1 MIDLYTWVTP
11 NGYKISIML
20 EEIALPYKVFGVD
33 IAKGDQFR
41 PEFLKIS
48 PNNKIPAI
56 VDHHGPDGVP
66 FSLFESGAI
75 LLYLAE
81 KTGRLMPTDAARRF
95 KVIEWLMFQ
104 VGGLGPMLGQA
115 HHFRQYAPQ
124 QIPYAIDR
132 YTGEAGR
139 LYSVMDR
146 RLGEVEYLAGEYSIA
161 DIACFPWITSY
172 QRQGQD
178 LADFA
183 NLERW
188 FKAIEARDAVKKGMA
203 VLAEHKID
211 PSDLD
216 EDAKSL
222 LFGDQQFKRR

>member
-1 MIDLYTWVTP
+1 MIDLYTWATP

-20 EEIALPYKVFGVD
+20 EEASLPYKVFGVD

-56 VDHHGPDGVP
+56 VDHDGPNGKP
-66 FSLFESGAI
+66 FGLFESGAI

-81 KTGRLMPTDAARRF
+81 KSGCFLPTGADRRF
-95 KVIEWLMFQ
+95 RVIEWLMFQ

-124 QIPYAIDR
+124 HIDYAIDR
-132 YTGEAGR
+132 YTSEAGR

-161 DIACFPWITSY
+161 DIACFPWISSY
-172 QRQGQD
+172 RRQGQN
-178 LADFA
+178 LADFP

-188 FKAIEARDAVKKGMA
+188 FEAIETREAVKKGMQ
-203 VLAEHKID
+203 VLAEHRVD
-211 PSDLD
+211 PSELD
-216 EDAKSL
+216 EDAKNI
-222 LFGDQQFKRR
+222 LFGERQFEKR